1 MMNDAFVAGF
11 RLGLNKNK
19 KKNRSKIEI
28 VRDVL
33 SIASVSVRKTRIMY
47 QANLS
52 YGQLEKYLGSLLEQG
67 LVECDDDSCYL
78 ITWKGKEFLQMC
90 ADYTERCRRIGDDIN
105 EARKNRLLLENM
117 CFNNERD
124 SKRMGNRKEVSCDT

>member
-1 MMNDAFVAGF
+1 MMNDAFVDGF

-19 KKNRSKIEI
+19 KRNRSKIEI
-28 VRDVL
+28 VRDML
-33 SIASVSVRKTRIMY
+33 SIVSVSVRKTRIMY

-78 ITWKGKEFLQMC
+78 ITWKGKEFLQIYR
-90 ADYTERCRRIGDDIN
+90 DHLERCKKIGEDIG
-105 EARKNRLLLENM
+105 EARKKRLTLENM
-117 CFNNERD
+117 CFNDKLD
-124 SKRMGNRKEVSCDT
+124 SRRITSKKETS